1 MKCASRRRRLLLP
14 LLLAAPVACSEVAV
28 TAVDV
33 ARVEIEPAAPTVI
46 SGQTVSLRATLRD
59 GLGNELS
66 GRSVAWSSSDPAVVD
81 VGADGVVV
89 ARAVGTARVV
99 AVSGGQQ
106 GESTVTVLAKPVAA
120 VVMEPASLQLVVD
133 ESAVLSAQPRAADG
147 EALADRPIDWR
158 TENPA
163 VARVD
168 NFGGV
173 VAAGPGTTRILAVA
187 EGVFGAATVTV
198 GPKPVAS
205 VEVAPSRLDLLHGD
219 AALLSVV
226 VRAAD
231 GTILTGRPV
240 SWRSEDAAVAQVD
253 ASGLVTAV
261 GAGATR
267 VIATAEGVEGA
278 AAVDVTLRPVAAVS
292 VSPQSATLNIGAV
305 TQFHALVTAAD
316 GSVLPGRPVL
326 WSSDA
331 PGIALIDPTG
341 RVTAAGAGTAT
352 ITATVEGVSGRAT
365 VVVQLAP
372 VATVA
377 VVPATLDLKPGDTGR
392 LTAETRAA
400 DGTLLS
406 GRTVT
411 WASSDVAIA
420 TVDANGNVAGVADG
434 SATITATSEG
444 RSGTA
449 AVSVKSTLQPVAN
462 VTVSPPAV
470 TLKSGD
476 VQQFTATM
484 TAADGTPLTGRAV
497 SWTSSDVAVLL
508 IDAQGR
514 AAALVPGSATV
525 TATSEGVSGTAA
537 VTVTTPPPPPVP
549 VATVTVTPTGVR
561 LLPGGTQQFTAT
573 ARAADGTVITG
584 RPVTWT
590 SGSAAILTV
599 NGQGLATAV
608 AQGQTTVS
616 ATVDGVT
623 GQVSV
628 TVDPPPPPQA
638 ATVRVIPA
646 FSLAR
651 RGTDVQ
657 LQAEVRAADG
667 TLLQKTVTWTS
678 SDSSIANVTGN
689 GLVKTK
695 RTGSVTITATVDG
708 KSGSALVVILP

>member
-1 MKCASRRRRLLLP
+1 MKCASQRRRTLLP
-14 LLLAAPVACSEVAV
+14 FLLAVPVACSEVAV

-46 SGQTVSLRATLRD
+46 AGQTVSLHATLRD
-59 GLGNELS
+59 GLGNALP
-66 GRSVAWSSSDPAVVD
+66 GRSVAWSTSDPAIVGVD
-81 VGADGVVV
+81 GEGVVV
-89 ARAVGTARVV
+89 GRAVGTARVIAV
-99 AVSGGQQ
+99 AGGQQ
-106 GESTVTVLAKPVAA
+106 GESTVTVLRKPVAA
-120 VVMEPASLQLVVD
+120 VVIEPAALQLVVD
-133 ESAVLSAQPRAADG
+133 ESAALSVQPRAGDG
-147 EALADRPIDWR
+147 EALADREVDWR

-163 VARVD
+163 VATVD
-168 NFGGV
+168 NFGTV
-173 VAAGPGTTRILAVA
+173 LAAGPGTTRILAVA
-187 EGVFGAATVTV
+187 EGVMGTSTVTV

-205 VEVAPSRLDLLHGD
+205 VQLAPAQLDLIQGE
-219 AALLSVV
+219 ASALSVV
-226 VRAAD
+226 LRATD
-231 GTILTGRPV
+231 GTILTGRSV
-240 SWRSEDAAVAQVD
+240 SWRSEDGAVAQVD
-253 ASGLVTAV
+253 GSGVVTAV
-261 GAGATR
+261 GAGGTR
-267 VIATAEGVEGA
+267 VIAAAEGVEGA
-278 AAVDVTLRPVAAVS
+278 ASVNVSLRPVAAVS
-292 VSPQSATLNIGAV
+292 VSPPSATLSLGAAI
-305 TQFHALVTAAD
+305 QFHALLTAAD

-331 PGIALIDPTG
+331 SGIAHIEATG
-341 RVTAAGAGTAT
+341 RVTAVGVGTAT
-352 ITATVEGVSGRAT
+352 ITATAEGVSGRAT
-365 VVVQLAP
+365 LVVQLVP

-377 VVPATLDLKPGDTGR
+377 VLPATLDLKPGDTGK

-406 GRTVT
+406 GRVVT

-420 TVDANGNVAGVADG
+420 TVDANGNVTGVAAG
-434 SATITATSEG
+434 TATITATSEG
-444 RSGTA
+444 QSGTA
-449 AVSVKSTLQPVAN
+449 AVSVKTTLQPVAA
-462 VTVSPPAV
+462 VAVAPAAV
-470 TLKSGD
+470 TLKTGD
-476 VQQFTATM
+476 VQQFTASL

-497 SWTSSDVAVLL
+497 TWTSSDVAVLL

-514 AAALVPGSATV
+514 SAALAPGTATV

-537 VTVTTPPPPPVP
+537 VTVTAPPPPPAP

-561 LLPGGTQQFTAT
+561 LVPGGTQQFTAT
-573 ARAADGTVITG
+573 ARAGDGTVITG
-584 RPVTWT
+584 RAITWAAGST
-590 SGSAAILTV
+590 SILTV

-638 ATVRVIPA
+638 ATVRVIPGFA
-646 FSLAR
+646 LVR

-678 SDSSIANVTGN
+678 SDSGIANVTST

-695 RTGSVTITATVDG
+695 RTGTVTITATVDG
-708 KSGSALVVILP
+708 RSGTASIVILP